1 MNEQELQSILNKLS
15 AQAESIKKKQDIT
28 KQIEKLD
35 AWIKLLTEK
44 ATELAALN
52 VTPIVDV
59 ASKLAELKTERA
71 DLQSMLIPA
80 SVEAIKSLVDPMSK
94 IVLAPEVPA
103 PPGPMKVIV
112 EPVTEPE
119 PEPAPPPPVAPAPV
133 IVHNWNGSLS
143 EEELREMEGLLQVME
158 TLDLDPWS
166 HEERW
171 TQYDSWASQWRR
183 LVSRHPANICDL
195 SPLLRQVYGKI
206 RDLMKGDGPPLW
218 YIEGLDRNRKADWE
232 VKYKSCE
239 LKLRDMAAARKEQ
252 LESEGDEK
260 EQAIWTLMNLVR
272 EYPEAK
278 DREEATR
285 KLRHQVR
292 ETAKFKHL
300 REEVAEVVEPLRNML
315 ESEFSFLWPKNVVEE
330 VLPTRSMTNRDLVA
344 RLLRRMKAKT
354 LIGACHGPFEQ
365 IYKGVPEQDKGRAKE
380 LLEHLGKLGVIRFKG
395 SIIGIRVSLEPR
407 RMPVVDLLIDGED
420 TSVPAINTLLY
431 AEMKV

>member
-1 MNEQELQSILNKLS
+1 MNEHELQSILNKLS
-15 AQAESIKKKQDIT
+15 AQAESIRKKQDIS

-35 AWIKLLTEK
+35 GWIKILTEK

-52 VTPIVDV
+52 VTPVVDV
-59 ASKLAELKTERA
+59 AAKLAELKAERL

-80 SVEAIKSLVDPMSK
+80 SPESIKSLVEPSPRSVQVP
-94 IVLAPEVPA
+94 IVPA

-112 EPVTEPE
+112 EPVS
-119 PEPAPPPPVAPAPV
+119 PPP
-133 IVHNWNGSLS
+133 WNGPLS
-143 EEELREMEGLLQVME
+143 EEEIKEMEGLLMVMDSQ
-158 TLDLDPWS
+158 DLDPWS

-171 TQYDSWASQWRR
+171 LQYDSWSSQWRR
-183 LVSRHPANICDL
+183 IVSRHPANITDL
-195 SPLLRQVYGKI
+195 SPLLRQVFGKL

-218 YIEGLDRNRKADWE
+218 YIEGLDRYRMADWE
-232 VKYKSCE
+232 KKYKDCE
-239 LKLRDMAAARKEQ
+239 ARLREMATARKEQ
-252 LESEGDEK
+252 VESEGDEK

-272 EYPEAK
+272 EYPEAQ

-300 REEVAEVVEPLRNML
+300 REEVAEVVEPLRSML

-330 VLPTRSMTNRDLVA
+330 TLPSRSMANRDLVA

-365 IYKGVPEQDKGRAKE
+365 IYKGVPEQDKGRAKD
-380 LLEHLGKLGVIRFKG
+380 LLEQLGKLGVIRFKG

-407 RMPVVDLLIDGED
+407 RMPVVDLLINGED

-431 AEMKV
+431 AEMRV

>member
-35 AWIKLLTEK
+35 VWIKLLTEK
-44 ATELAALN
+44 ATELSALN

-59 ASKLAELKTERA
+59 ASKLVELKTERA

-80 SVEAIKSLVDPMSK
+80 SIEAIKSLVDPMSK
-94 IVLAPEVPA
+94 IVPAPEIPA
-103 PPGPMKVIV
+103 LPGPMTVIV
-112 EPVTEPE
+112 EPVTEPDPA
-119 PEPAPPPPVAPAPV
+119 PEPTPAPAPV
-133 IVHNWNGSLS
+133 IVQHWNGSLS

-166 HEERW
+166 HGERW
-171 TQYDSWASQWRR
+171 TQYDSWASQWPR

-195 SPLLRQVYGKI
+195 SPLLRQVYGKT
-206 RDLMKGDGPPLW
+206 RDLMKGYGPPLW

-239 LKLRDMAAARKEQ
+239 LKLREMAAARKEQ

-278 DREEATR
+278 DREKATR
-285 KLRHQVR
+285 KLRHQIR

-300 REEVAEVVEPLRNML
+300 REEVAEVVEPLRSML
-315 ESEFSFLWPKNVVEE
+315 ESEFSFLWPKNMVEE
-330 VLPTRSMTNRDLVA
+330 TLPTRSMTNRDLVA

-380 LLEHLGKLGVIRFKG
+380 LLEQLGKLGVIRFKG

-407 RMPVVDLLIDGED
+407 RMPVIDLLINGED
-420 TSVPAINTLLY
+420 TSVQAINTLLY

>member
-35 AWIKLLTEK
+35 VWIKLLTEK
-44 ATELAALN
+44 ATELSALN

-59 ASKLAELKTERA
+59 ASKLVELKTERA

-80 SVEAIKSLVDPMSK
+80 SIEAIKSLVDPMPK
-94 IVLAPEVPA
+94 IVPA
-103 PPGPMKVIV
+103 PEIPALPGPMKVIV

-119 PEPAPPPPVAPAPV
+119 PAPEPTPAPAPV
-133 IVHNWNGSLS
+133 IVQHWNGSLS

-239 LKLRDMAAARKEQ
+239 LKLREMAAARKEQ

-285 KLRHQVR
+285 KLRHQIR

-300 REEVAEVVEPLRNML
+300 REEVAEVVEPLRSML
-315 ESEFSFLWPKNVVEE
+315 ESEFSFLWPKNMVEE
-330 VLPTRSMTNRDLVA
+330 TLPTRSMTNRDLVA

-380 LLEHLGKLGVIRFKG
+380 LLEQLGKLGVIRFKG

-407 RMPVVDLLIDGED
+407 RMPVIDLLINGED
-420 TSVPAINTLLY
+420 TSVQAINTLLY

>member
-35 AWIKLLTEK
+35 VWIKLLTEK
-44 ATELAALN
+44 ATELSALN

-59 ASKLAELKTERA
+59 ASKLVELKTERA

-80 SVEAIKSLVDPMSK
+80 SIEAIKSLVDPMSK
-94 IVLAPEVPA
+94 IVPAPEIPA
-103 PPGPMKVIV
+103 LPGPMKVIV
-112 EPVTEPE
+112 EPVTEPDPA
-119 PEPAPPPPVAPAPV
+119 PEPTPAPAPV
-133 IVHNWNGSLS
+133 IVQHWNGSLS

-239 LKLRDMAAARKEQ
+239 LKLREMAAARKEQ

-285 KLRHQVR
+285 KLRHQIR

-300 REEVAEVVEPLRNML
+300 REEVAEVVEPLRSML
-315 ESEFSFLWPKNVVEE
+315 ESEFSFLWPKNMVEE
-330 VLPTRSMTNRDLVA
+330 TLPTRSMTNRDLVA

-380 LLEHLGKLGVIRFKG
+380 LLEQLGKLGVIRFKG

-407 RMPVVDLLIDGED
+407 RMPVIDLLINGED
-420 TSVPAINTLLY
+420 TSVQAINTLLY

>member
-1 MNEQELQSILNKLS
+1 MNEHELQSILNKLN

-35 AWIKLLTEK
+35 GWIKLLTEK
-44 ATELAALN
+44 SDELAALN
-52 VTPIVDV
+52 VTPVVDV
-59 ASKLAELKTERA
+59 AAKLAELRAERA

-80 SVEAIKSLVDPMSK
+80 SLESIKRLVELPPKSVQVP
-94 IVLAPEVPA
+94 VVPA

-112 EPVTEPE
+112 EPVT
-119 PEPAPPPPVAPAPV
+119 PPP
-133 IVHNWNGSLS
+133 WNGPLS
-143 EEELREMEGLLQVME
+143 EDEIKEMEGLLTVME
-158 TLDLDPWS
+158 SQDLDPWS

-171 TQYDSWASQWRR
+171 LQYDSWSSQWRR
-183 LVSRHPANICDL
+183 IVARHPSNVTDL
-195 SPLLRQVYGKI
+195 SPLLRQVFGKL

-218 YIEGLDRNRKADWE
+218 YIEGLDRHRIADWE
-232 VKYKSCE
+232 KKYKDCE
-239 LKLRDMAAARKEQ
+239 ARLREMAQARKEQ
-252 LESEGDEK
+252 IESEGDEK

-272 EYPEAK
+272 EYPEAQ

-315 ESEFSFLWPKNVVEE
+315 EPEFSFLWPKNVVEDT
-330 VLPTRSMTNRDLVA
+330 LPTRSMTNRDLVA

-365 IYKGVPEQDKGRAKE
+365 IYKGVPEQDKGRAKD
-380 LLEHLGKLGVIRFKG
+380 LLEQLGKLGVIRFKG

-407 RMPVVDLLIDGED
+407 RMPVVDLLINGED
-420 TSVPAINTLLY
+420 TSVQAINTLLY

>member
-1 MNEQELQSILNKLS
+1 MNEHELQSILNKLN

-35 AWIKLLTEK
+35 GWIKLLTEK
-44 ATELAALN
+44 SDELAGLN
-52 VTPIVDV
+52 VTPVVDV
-59 ASKLAELKTERA
+59 AAKLAELRAERA

-80 SVEAIKSLVDPMSK
+80 SLESIKRLVELPPKSVQVP
-94 IVLAPEVPA
+94 VVPA

-112 EPVTEPE
+112 EPVT
-119 PEPAPPPPVAPAPV
+119 PPP
-133 IVHNWNGSLS
+133 WNGPLS
-143 EEELREMEGLLQVME
+143 EDEIKEMEGLLTVME
-158 TLDLDPWS
+158 SQDLDPWS

-171 TQYDSWASQWRR
+171 LQYDSWSSQWRR
-183 LVSRHPANICDL
+183 IVARHPSNVTDL
-195 SPLLRQVYGKI
+195 SPLLRQVFGKL

-218 YIEGLDRNRKADWE
+218 YIEGLDRHRIADWE
-232 VKYKSCE
+232 KKYKDCE
-239 LKLRDMAAARKEQ
+239 ARLREMAQARKEQ
-252 LESEGDEK
+252 IESEGDEK

-272 EYPEAK
+272 EYPEAQ

-315 ESEFSFLWPKNVVEE
+315 EPEFSFLWPKNVVEDT
-330 VLPTRSMTNRDLVA
+330 LPTRSMTNRDLVA

-365 IYKGVPEQDKGRAKE
+365 IYKGVPEQDKGRAKD
-380 LLEHLGKLGVIRFKG
+380 LLEQLGKLGVIRFKG

-407 RMPVVDLLIDGED
+407 RMPVVDLLINGED
-420 TSVPAINTLLY
+420 TSVQAINTLLY

>member
-35 AWIKLLTEK
+35 VWIKLLTEK
-44 ATELAALN
+44 ASELALLN

-59 ASKLAELKTERA
+59 ASKLAELKAERA
-71 DLQSMLIPA
+71 DLQSILIPA
-80 SVEAIKSLVDPMSK
+80 SIEAIKSLVDPMPK
-94 IVLAPEVPA
+94 IVPA
-103 PPGPMKVIV
+103 PEIPALPGPMKVIV

-119 PEPAPPPPVAPAPV
+119 PAPEPTPAPAPV
-133 IVHNWNGSLS
+133 IVQHWNGSLS

-239 LKLRDMAAARKEQ
+239 LKLREMAAARKEQ

-300 REEVAEVVEPLRNML
+300 REEVAEVVEPLRSML
-315 ESEFSFLWPKNVVEE
+315 ESEFSFLWPKNMVEE
-330 VLPTRSMTNRDLVA
+330 TLPTRSMTNRDLVA

-380 LLEHLGKLGVIRFKG
+380 LLEQLGKLGVIRFKG

-407 RMPVVDLLIDGED
+407 RMPVIDLLINGED
-420 TSVPAINTLLY
+420 TSVQAINTLLY

>member
-1 MNEQELQSILNKLS
+1 
-15 AQAESIKKKQDIT
+15 
-28 KQIEKLD
+28 
-35 AWIKLLTEK
+35 
-44 ATELAALN
+44 
-52 VTPIVDV
+52 
-59 ASKLAELKTERA
+59 
-71 DLQSMLIPA
+71 
-80 SVEAIKSLVDPMSK
+80 
-94 IVLAPEVPA
+94 
-103 PPGPMKVIV
+103 
-112 EPVTEPE
+112 
-119 PEPAPPPPVAPAPV
+119 V

-143 EEELREMEGLLQVME
+143 EEEIREMEGLLQVME

-171 TQYDSWASQWRR
+171 TQYDSWASQWRK
-183 LVSRHPANICDL
+183 LVSRHPANVCDL
-195 SPLLRQVYGKI
+195 SPILRQVFGKI

-252 LESEGDEK
+252 IESEGDEK

-272 EYPEAK
+272 EYPDAK

-285 KLRHQVR
+285 KLRHQIR

-300 REEVAEVVEPLRNML
+300 REEVAEVVEPLRGQL

-330 VLPTRSMTNRDLVA
+330 TLPTRSMSNRDLVA

-380 LLEHLGKLGVIRFKG
+380 LLEQLGKLGVIRFKG

-407 RMPVVDLLIDGED
+407 RMPVVDLLINGED
-420 TSVPAINTLLY
+420 TSVPAINTILY